1 LLVAVLPVGR
11 IAVPTGSVT
20 PAGTISSL
28 APVAIAPLPPATLA
42 STVPAIVVAATTTSS
57 GQLAGHQWLV
67 ATRPDDLEGLGLA
80 SISLTLED
88 RRDLNPV
95 HELVHLDAKDIAD
108 HRAVGYQ
115 VSPNGTLRLPG
126 TLGAPCP
133 VAVVSSARQ
142 LDLHAWHGQER

>member
-1 LLVAVLPVGR
+1 LLLAVLPVGR
-11 IAVPTGSVT
+11 IAGSTGTVT

-28 APVAIAPLPPATLA
+28 APVAIAPLPSATLA
-42 STVPAIVVAATTTSS
+42 STVPAIVVAATSSSS

-67 ATRPDDLEGLGLA
+67 ATRPDDLEGLDLT
-80 SISLTLED
+80 SISLALED
-88 RRDLNPV
+88 RGDFDPV

-115 VSPNGTLRLPG
+115 VPPYGSLRLPG
-126 TLGAPCP
+126 ALGAPCP
-133 VAVVSSARQ
+133 VAVISSARQ